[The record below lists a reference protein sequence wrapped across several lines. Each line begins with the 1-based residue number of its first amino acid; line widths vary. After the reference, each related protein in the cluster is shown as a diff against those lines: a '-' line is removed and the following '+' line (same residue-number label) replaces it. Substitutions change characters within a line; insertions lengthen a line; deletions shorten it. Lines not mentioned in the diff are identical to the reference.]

1 MESTELIE
9 TFKHFVASGMRY
21 AIKSHDVLFKKECD
35 ISVPLA
41 YLNAA
46 ISRFSSAEAF
56 YYAQYD
62 SLQDDCADKL
72 FFLFDKFANELFNN
86 VASNHSHQWT
96 DIEYECLNDLYLSSA
111 FSSDE

>member
-1 MESTELIE
+1 MNAPFLAKKLKSFIQ
-9 TFKHFVASGMRY
+9 SGMSY
-21 AIKSHDVLFKKECD
+21 ATLSHDLILNAPEKTNL
-35 ISVPLA
+35 SLS